1 MIDPDI
7 AAIATSYAGE
17 REVEDRLARR
27 PWPTT
32 PIRAGLEV
40 SFEFFPPANSDGT
53 AALGR
58 CVEALAPLSP
68 SFVSV
73 TYGAGGTTQART
85 QAAVELLAAVP
96 GLPVAGHL
104 TCVGATKAEVGDVID
119 SYLTAGV
126 RHIVALRGDAPA
138 GTDGT
143 VADGY
148 ASALELVSGIRSHAE
163 RAGTDIDVSVA
174 AYPEV
179 HPRAA
184 SAQADLDHLK
194 AKIDA
199 GATRAITQFFFDTDV
214 FLRFLDRARS
224 AGITVP
230 IVPGI
235 MPVTNFANTRRFSER
250 CGTTIPTWM
259 YDLFVGLDDM
269 PDVQQLVAA
278 TVAAEQCRRLTEHG
292 VRQLHF
298 YTMNKPE
305 LTAATCRILGIR
317 PQATAALAAE
327 RAS

>member
-17 REVEDRLARR
+17 REVVDRLARR

-32 PIRAGLEV
+32 PIRSGLEV

-58 CVEALAPLSP
+58 CVETLAPLSP

-73 TYGAGGTTQART
+73 TYGAGGTTQDRT

-96 GLPVAGHL
+96 GLAVAGHL
-104 TCVGATKAEVGDVID
+104 TCVGATKREVGDVID
-119 SYLTAGV
+119 SYLAAGV

-138 GTDGT
+138 GAKGT
-143 VADGY
+143 VDDGY
-148 ASALELVSGIRSHAE
+148 ATALELVDGIRRHAE
-163 RAGTDIDVSVA
+163 RTGTEIDVSVA

-179 HPRAA
+179 HPRAT

-199 GATRAITQFFFDTDV
+199 GATRAITQFFFDTDA

-230 IVPGI
+230 IVPGV
-235 MPVTNFANTRRFSER
+235 MPVTSYANIRRFSER

-259 YDLFVGLDDM
+259 HDLFVGLDDM

-305 LTAATCRILGIR
+305 LTAATCRILGVR
-317 PQATAALAAE
+317 SQAAAAVAAE